1 MGDGSRSDPA
11 AAGPGP
17 VAHAGEFGQ
26 YNSREG
32 DCDLS
37 MRLSNATLGSL
48 PGYIGRP
55 GYDPSA
61 LRAGIVHLG
70 LGAFHRAHQAVYTE
84 AVLRDGD
91 LRWGITAASLR
102 SPAMRDALAPQDG
115 LYTVAVRGNGE
126 HLSVVGAIKRILVA
140 PEDPSALIAAMAH
153 PATEIVSLTVT
164 EKAYCHDP
172 ATGTLDEAHPD
183 ILHDL
188 AHPEAPR
195 SALGFLAAGLARR
208 RADGLRPFTVLCC
221 DNLPANGRTVHRLL
235 SRYAALLDRARE
247 RGLAA
252 FIAAEVAC
260 PDTMVDRIVPATTDA
275 DRGAISSALGMDDA
289 WPVVTEPFSQ
299 WVVQDRFSLNR
310 PAWEAAGVTLVDDV
324 APYEAMKLRMLNAS
338 HSALAYLG
346 YLAGAETVADAMA
359 LPGLA
364 EFAGRVMDEA
374 VPTLPGGLDTGGL
387 QAVAAVALPQ
397 PGPAAPDVAD
407 RDGRHPEAAAAHRG
421 DDADPAADG
430 PADRDAGDGDRGL
443 DAVRERDRRSGA
455 ADRRARPDGRR
466 TGADHPGGGPGAGAA
481 RAGAARARRGVR
493 AVGDGSGGAVGG
505 RHRADRAL
513 RPRRGAGRLGARMER
528 LMRDTA
534 HGASEVGGGRQPGPV
549 VLRRAYRTHA
559 EERRW
564 LRRTC

>member
-1 MGDGSRSDPA
+1 M
-11 AAGPGP
+11 
-17 VAHAGEFGQ
+17 AHAGEFGQ
-26 YNSREG
+26 YDSREG

-172 ATGTLDEAHPD
+172 ATSTLDEAHPD

-235 SRYAALLDRARE
+235 SRYAALLDRARD

-374 VPTLPGGLDTGGL
+374 VPTLPGGLDTGAYKRSLLSRFRNRGL
-387 QAVAAVALPQ
+387 RHRTWQIAMDGTQKLPQ
-397 PGPAAPDVAD
+397 RIVATMQTRLLMGLPIATQAMVIAGWMRFVSGIDEAGQPIDVRDPMSAELARITQAAGPVPERLAPALLGLGAVF
-407 RDGRHPEAAAAHRG
+407 GPLG
-421 DDADPAADG
+421 MDPAVRSAVVT
-430 PADRDAGDGDRGL
+430 ALTELYARG
-443 DAVRERDRRSGA
+443 AE
-455 ADRRARPDGRR
+455 
-466 TGADHPGGGPGAGAA
+466 
-481 RAGAARARRGVR
+481 R
-493 AVGDGSGGAVGG
+493 AVWE
-505 RHRADRAL
+505 RAWSA
-513 RPRRGAGRLGARMER
+513 
-528 LMRDTA
+528 
-534 HGASEVGGGRQPGPV
+534 
-549 VLRRAYRTHA
+549 
-559 EERRW
+559 
-564 LRRTC
+564 